1 MDHITGT
8 TIVRLMRQHS
18 KTIRGLAMALG
29 VTQKRIRQVRA
40 QGVQGVAFVQDWMEA
55 ITGDHKA
62 GWAAV
67 AAREL
72 SYASEKAQQLS
83 TN

>member
-8 TIVRLMRQHS
+8 TIVRLMRLHA
-18 KTIRGLAMALG
+18 KTIRGLAIALG
-29 VTQKRIRQVRA
+29 VTQKRVRQVRA
-40 QGVQGVAFVQDWMEA
+40 QGVQGVAYAQDWMQA

-67 AAREL
+67 ARAYIQPR
-72 SYASEKAQQLS
+72 KLS
-83 TN
+83 TWRSKN